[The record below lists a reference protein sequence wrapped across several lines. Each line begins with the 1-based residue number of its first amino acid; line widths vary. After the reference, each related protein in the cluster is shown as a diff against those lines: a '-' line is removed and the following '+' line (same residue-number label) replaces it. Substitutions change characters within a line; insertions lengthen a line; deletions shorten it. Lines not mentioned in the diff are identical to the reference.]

1 MEILNIKD
9 LTFTYPNKSTPAL
22 FDVSLSVEEGSFNV
36 LCGGSGCGKTTL
48 LKMIKRELSPMGER
62 RGDVLF
68 EGNPTSTLSDSDAAS
83 LIGYVA
89 QNTEDAIVTD
99 TVWRELC
106 FGLESIGVE
115 HESIRRRVAE
125 TASYFGI
132 NDIYRKKVSELSGGE
147 KQLLSLASV
156 VAMQPKLLLLD
167 EPTSKLDPI
176 NAAEFVSSVK
186 KINSELGITVIIAE
200 HRLEDVVPIAD
211 NIIFMNDGRIEL
223 SCAARE
229 FPSKIRNVK
238 NGYIAERALPVASR
252 LFSALEMSGDSP
264 LTVNEGRK
272 MLSELF
278 PSRMGGACIKEY
290 SQREEAV
297 SLCDVCFRYSKESPD
312 VLSHL
317 SLSVGKGERFF
328 VLGGN
333 GAGKTTL
340 LRAVAGL
347 IKPYK
352 GRISVLGKK
361 LSEYKSN
368 SLYRSVL
375 SYLPQEPI
383 ELFTKSTVREDVEGM
398 LKAVSQNKTDVGKA
412 VEDAADKLGVV
423 HLLDKHPF
431 DLSGGEIQKC
441 ALMKV
446 MLTEPSVILLDEPTK
461 GLDACAKESLSKL
474 LFELSESGVTTITV
488 SHDLDF
494 AAENADRCALF
505 FDGEII
511 APASP
516 EIFFSENSY
525 YTTASSRM
533 SRHVFDN
540 AVTLES
546 LLNLC
551 RDNMITEA
559 RNDKE

>member
-9 LTFTYPNKSTPAL
+9 LTFTYPNKNVPAL
-22 FDVSLSVEEGSFNV
+22 FDVNLSVEEGSFNV

-68 EGNPTSTLSDSDAAS
+68 EGDSTSALSDSEAAS

-115 HESIRRRVAE
+115 HEIIRRRVAE

-156 VAMQPKLLLLD
+156 LAMQPKLLLLD

-252 LFSALEMSGDSP
+252 LFSALEMEGNSP

-278 PSRMGGACIKEY
+278 QSRMGGACVKEY

-297 SLCDVCFRYSKESPD
+297 SICDVCFRYSKGSPD

-361 LSEYKSN
+361 LSDYKNN
-368 SLYRSVL
+368 SLYRSVI

-383 ELFTKSTVREDVEGM
+383 ELFTKSTVREDAESM
-398 LKAVSQNKTDVGKA
+398 LKAVLQSKTDVGKA
-412 VEDAADKLGVV
+412 VGDAADKLGVA

-461 GLDACAKESLSKL
+461 GLDACAKEALSKIL
-474 LFELSESGVTTITV
+474 SELSSGGVTTITV

-505 FDGEII
+505 FDGEIVS
-511 APASP
+511 PASP
-516 EIFFSENSY
+516 EVFFSENSY

-546 LLNLC
+546 LLKLC

-559 RNDKE
+559 